1 MRRIY
6 SKEPVEPLRALL
18 ALIRRIGDQTQAT
31 EILSTLLHCYVQANT
46 RLDEERVRTLLS
58 ETPVGD
64 TAMQTF
70 LDRYIEQG
78 KQQGGAAV
86 LLRLVERKFGPPS
99 ESVRERI
106 ASADPETL
114 LAGSERILTADDV
127 EAVLH

>member
-1 MRRIY
+1 
-6 SKEPVEPLRALL
+6 
-18 ALIRRIGDQTQAT
+18 
-31 EILSTLLHCYVQANT
+31 
-46 RLDEERVRTLLS
+46 
-58 ETPVGD
+58 
-64 TAMQTF
+64 MQTF
-70 LDRYIEQG
+70 LARYIEQG

-114 LAGSERILTADDV
+114 LAWSERILTADDV

>member
-1 MRRIY
+1 
-6 SKEPVEPLRALL
+6 
-18 ALIRRIGDQTQAT
+18 
-31 EILSTLLHCYVQANT
+31 
-46 RLDEERVRTLLS
+46 
-58 ETPVGD
+58 
-64 TAMQTF
+64 MQTF
-70 LDRYIEQG
+70 LDRYIEQGVERG

-114 LAGSERILTADDV
+114 LAWSERILTADDV